1 MHTQDVAPST
11 GTVTSRS
18 TTLHGRR
25 DELDRLDDLLR
36 GVRRSQ
42 SAVLVLRG
50 PAGTGKSAL
59 LAAVRSAAVDMQ
71 VLACHGTE
79 AEIRLP
85 YAALHQL
92 LRPVLDRAEAVPDI
106 QARALRCALGLEFGS
121 RPEPFLVALA
131 VLSVLAEAAERR
143 PLLCIVDDAQ
153 WLDEATADALLFAAR
168 RLEAEPIAI
177 LFAARE
183 GRDERLDAPG
193 FAELRLGGLDAASAH
208 AIVERASGGAL
219 APDVAE
225 WLVDATEG
233 NPLALL
239 EFAAA
244 LTEGQ
249 AAGVEPILGPLP
261 ISSHLER
268 AFLER
273 VRRLPPASQRLLLVA
288 ATDESGELTTVLDA
302 AARLDVGAEALDHA
316 ERAELIRV
324 RGMTL
329 ELRHPLVRSAIYQ
342 GAPLSQRRA
351 AHGALAS
358 VLVGEARADRRAWH
372 RAAASVDP
380 EPAVVDELASAAL
393 RAQAR
398 GGYDAASL
406 AYERAAALAGDERQ
420 RTRLLTC
427 AAESAWLPGR
437 VPRAVALLRR
447 ARSQTAEPAV
457 HADAGRLLGVIELT
471 CGVPAESSQ
480 ILVGAADAVAATDPE
495 RALYLLSLASWGAAF
510 ARDRDAVVAIA
521 RGAERLDV
529 TDTPVTRFLRS
540 RLAGLRAH
548 FTRDFDAAAEC
559 FRTTLSLV
567 DEAATDGL
575 PDRLGLVSPVGLFL
589 CDDRAVLELHRS
601 VAARAREAG
610 MVSLLTQALPW
621 VALGD
626 LWDGHWPAAA
636 ACLAEGLELARGTR
650 QHQITAHLIAIQALL
665 AAARGEED
673 RCRALAAESLELA
686 SARRLVHVSIAAT
699 WALSVLELGLGRPE
713 AALAHARALPATAGI
728 DWDALDRI
736 EAAVRAGET
745 DVAREW
751 LEAFEPWALSSRAP
765 WGQAVA
771 LHCRAL
777 LAEDPAETERLFTAA
792 LAMHARVGRPFEQAR
807 TELAFGEFLRRLRR
821 RAQARTHLRAALERF
836 EALGATLWSERA
848 RSELRAS
855 GETARKR
862 DPSTLDHL
870 TAQEV
875 HIAQLVAEGRT
886 NRDVAGQLFLS
897 PRTIDFHLRNVYRK
911 LGIASRMELARIDL
925 AQVASA

>member
-1 MHTQDVAPST
+1 
-11 GTVTSRS
+11 
-18 TTLHGRR
+18 L
-25 DELDRLDDLLR
+25 DEL
-36 GVRRSQ
+36 Q
-42 SAVLVLRG
+42 
-50 PAGTGKSAL
+50 
-59 LAAVRSAAVDMQ
+59 
-71 VLACHGTE
+71 
-79 AEIRLP
+79 
-85 YAALHQL
+85 
-92 LRPVLDRAEAVPDI
+92 
-106 QARALRCALGLEFGS
+106 
-121 RPEPFLVALA
+121 
-131 VLSVLAEAAERR
+131 
-143 PLLCIVDDAQ
+143 
-153 WLDEATADALLFAAR
+153 
-168 RLEAEPIAI
+168 
-177 LFAARE
+177 
-183 GRDERLDAPG
+183 
-193 FAELRLGGLDAASAH
+193 LGGVDAESAH
-208 AIVERASGGAL
+208 AIVERASAGAL

-225 WLVDATEG
+225 GLVDATRG

-261 ISSHLER
+261 ISSHLEH
-268 AFLER
+268 AFVER
-273 VRRLPPASQRLLLVA
+273 VRGLPPASRRLLLVA
-288 ATDESGELTTVLDA
+288 ATDESGDLTTVLDA
-302 AARLDVGAEALDHA
+302 AAQLGVGAEALDDA
-316 ERAELIRV
+316 ERAELVRV

-329 ELRHPLVRSAIYQ
+329 ELRHPLVRSAVYQ
-342 GAPLSQRRA
+342 AAPLSQRRA

-380 EPAVVDELASAAL
+380 EPAVVDELAGAAL

-406 AYERAAALAGDERQ
+406 AYERAAALAAHEGR
-420 RTRLLTC
+420 RSRLLTC

-447 ARSQTAEPAV
+447 ARSQTSEPAV
-457 HADAGRLLGVIELT
+457 RADADRLLGVIELT
-471 CGVPAESSQ
+471 CGVPADASE
-480 ILVGAADAVAATDPE
+480 ILAGAADAVAAADPE
-495 RALYLLSLASWGAAF
+495 RALYLMSLASWGAAF
-510 ARDRDAVVAIA
+510 ARDRDAIVAIA
-521 RGAERLDV
+521 GGAERLEVADR
-529 TDTPVTRFLRS
+529 PAMRFLRS

-559 FRTTLSLV
+559 FRTTLSLA
-567 DEAATDGL
+567 DDAATDGL
-575 PDRLGLVSPVGLFL
+575 PDRLGLISPVGLFL
-589 CDDRAVLELHRS
+589 CDDRPVLALHRS
-601 VAARAREAG
+601 VAAHAREAG

-650 QHQITAHLIAIQALL
+650 QHQITAHLIAVQALL
-665 AAARGEED
+665 AAARGEEE
-673 RCRALAAESLELA
+673 RCRALAAESLALA
-686 SARRLVHVSIAAT
+686 AARRLVHVSIAAT
-699 WALSVLELGLGRPE
+699 WALAVLELGLGRPE
-713 AALAHARALPATAGI
+713 AALAHVRALPPTAGI

-745 DVAREW
+745 DAARGW

-777 LAEDPAETERLFTAA
+777 LAEDPAEAERLFMAA
-792 LAMHARVGRPFEQAR
+792 LAMHERARRPFERAR
-807 TELAFGEFLRRLRR
+807 TELALGEFLRRLRR
-821 RAQARTHLRAALERF
+821 RAQARIHLRAALECF
-836 EALGATLWSERA
+836 EALGAALWSERA
-848 RSELRAS
+848 RAELRAS
-855 GETARKR
+855 GESARKR
-862 DPSTLDHL
+862 DPSTLDQL

-925 AQVASA
+925 AHGST